1 MPLEFTS
8 SEGIEANT
16 KAGEDLWILRNLLLV
31 SLSLSARTN

>member
-16 KAGEDLWILRNLLLV
+16 KADEDLWSPRNLLLV
-31 SLSLSARTN
+31 SLSPSARTN